1 MDAEHRER
9 KAANIAWLR
18 RAFSEAKTNS
28 RRGLALLT
36 QANPGFENYW
46 PTGQKDTYL
55 RLIPGARTPE
65 KAEATG
71 YDEYITVLAEEMES
85 YTRPTVFLHGDT
97 HRFRVDQPLFSA
109 KNNRRFENFTRV
121 ETFGSPDTHWIRVT
135 VDPADAQ
142 VFSFKAE
149 IVAETVRAR
158 R

>member
-1 MDAEHRER
+1 MDSEHRER

-18 RAFSEAKTNS
+18 KAFSDAKASNGH
-28 RRGLALLT
+28 GLALLT
-36 QANPGFENYW
+36 QANPNFENYW

-55 RLIPGARTPE
+55 RMIPGARAPE

-71 YDEYITVLAEEMES
+71 YDEYIKILAEEMES

-97 HRFRVDQPLFSA
+97 HRFRVDQLLFSA
-109 KNNRRFENFTRV
+109 KNNRRFENFNRV
-121 ETFGSPDTHWIRVT
+121 ETFGSPDTHWIRVA
-135 VDPADAQ
+135 VDPADAH

-149 IVAETVRAR
+149 IVGENVRAR